1 MTDSSVILVLAIA
14 AMLDYLI
21 GDPWEWLH
29 PVQVMGWAIGQYTRL
44 AFQWFQ
50 TPLSLKLLGILLAIL
65 LIFGSGFTSWLI
77 LQVIRSIPLQFP
89 LHPIL
94 DIGVQSI
101 MLASCFAL
109 RSLRQAA
116 EDVLHPLNDGDL
128 IKARQQL
135 SLYVGR
141 DTTDLSESE
150 ILRAVLET
158 VAENSTDGV
167 IAPLFYALVGVA
179 IPGIGS
185 VPFAFAYKAASTL
198 DSMVGYKEAPYTD
211 IGWFSAKLE
220 DILTWLPCRLN
231 TLLIAMLSGKP
242 RSVWTICQRDAIYD
256 PSPNAGWSE
265 CAYAATLNVQLG
277 GVNKYKGIIKHK
289 PLLGDFI
296 SPITPAIVH
305 QALQLTRQTFLIEL
319 GVFILGYGVIG
330 LIVNRF

>member
-1 MTDSSVILVLAIA
+1 MTDSSSILALAIA
-14 AMLDYLI
+14 AWLDFLI
-21 GDPWEWLH
+21 GDPWGWPH
-29 PVQVMGWAIGQYTRL
+29 PVQVIGWAIGQYTRL
-44 AFQWFQ
+44 AFAWFK
-50 TPLSLKLLGILLAIL
+50 TPQSLKLSGILLAIL
-65 LIFGSGFTSWLI
+65 VIFGSGFTSWLI
-77 LQVIRSIPLQFP
+77 LQAVRSIPLQFP

-94 DIGVQSI
+94 DIGVESI

-109 RSLRQAA
+109 RSLHRAA
-116 EDVLHPLNDGDL
+116 EDVLLPLNADNL
-128 IKARQQL
+128 LKARQQL

-141 DTTDLSESE
+141 DTEDLSESE

-179 IPGIGS
+179 IPGIGG

-198 DSMVGYKEAPYTD
+198 DSMVGYKEPPFTD

-231 TLLIAMLSGKP
+231 TVLIGIVSGKP
-242 RSVWTICQRDAIYD
+242 KFVWTICQRDAIYD

-265 CAYAATLNVQLG
+265 CAYAATLGVQLG
-277 GVNKYKGIIKHK
+277 GVNKYKGVIKPK

-296 SPITPAIVH
+296 YPITPTIVR
-305 QALQLTRQTFLIEL
+305 QALQLTRRTFLMGL
-319 GVFILGYGVIG
+319 GLFLLIYGAIG
-330 LIVNRF
+330 LIVSRF

>member
-1 MTDSSVILVLAIA
+1 MTDSSIILVLAISA
-14 AMLDYLI
+14 WLDFII
-21 GDPWEWLH
+21 GDPWGWLH
-29 PVQVMGWAIGQYTRL
+29 PVQIMGWVIERYTRL
-44 AFQWFQ
+44 AFQWFKS
-50 TPLSLKLLGILLAIL
+50 PLFLRVSGILLAIL

-77 LQVIRSIPLQFP
+77 LQGVKSIPLQFP
-89 LHPIL
+89 LDPIL

-116 EDVLHPLNDGDL
+116 EDVLHPLNSGDL

-141 DTTDLSESE
+141 DTQDLSESE

-167 IAPLFYALVGVA
+167 IAPLFYALVGMA
-179 IPGIGS
+179 IPGVGA

-231 TLLIAMLSGKP
+231 ILLIALLSGQPQK
-242 RSVWTICQRDAIYD
+242 VWKICQRDAIDD

-265 CAYAATLNVQLG
+265 CAYAATLGVQLG
-277 GVNKYKGIIKHK
+277 GVNTYKGVIKHK

-296 SPITPAIVH
+296 SPITPAIIK
-305 QALQLTRQTFLIEL
+305 QALQLTRQSFLIEL
-319 GVFILGYGVIG
+319 GLFALGYGVIG
-330 LIVNRF
+330 LIVNRL

>member
-1 MTDSSVILVLAIA
+1 MTDSSSVFTIVIA
-14 AMLDYLI
+14 AWLDFLI
-21 GDPWEWLH
+21 GDPWGWLH
-29 PVQVMGWAIGQYTRL
+29 PVQVMGWAIQQYTRL
-44 AFQWFQ
+44 AFSWFK
-50 TPLSLKLLGILLAIL
+50 TPITLKVSGILLAIL
-65 LIFGSGFTSWLI
+65 LVFGSGFTSWLI
-77 LQVIRSIPLQFP
+77 LQAVKSIPLQFP

-94 DIGVQSI
+94 DIGVESI

-109 RSLRQAA
+109 RSLCQAA
-116 EDVLHPLNDGDL
+116 LDVLDPLHQDHL
-128 IKARQQL
+128 VQARQQL

-141 DTTDLSESE
+141 DTQDLPASE

-167 IAPLFYALVGVA
+167 IAPLFYALVGML

-220 DILTWLPCRLN
+220 DFLTWFPCRLN
-231 TLLIAMLSGKP
+231 VLLIALLSGKP
-242 RSVWTICQRDAIYD
+242 KWVWSICQRDAIDD

-265 CAYAATLNVQLG
+265 CAYAATLGVQLG
-277 GVNKYKGIIKHK
+277 GVNKYNGIIKAK

-296 SPITPAIVH
+296 APITPAIVH
-305 QALQLTRQTFLIEL
+305 QALQLTRLTFLMEWV
-319 GVFILGYGVIG
+319 GFILGYGIIS
-330 LIVNRF
+330 LIVNKL

>member
-1 MTDSSVILVLAIA
+1 MTDSSSILALVIA
-14 AMLDYLI
+14 AWLDFLI
-21 GDPWEWLH
+21 GDPWGWLH
-29 PVQVMGWAIGQYTRL
+29 PVQVMGWAIEQYTCL
-44 AFQWFQ
+44 AFAGFK
-50 TPLSLKLLGILLAIL
+50 TPQSLKLSGILLAIL

-77 LQVIRSIPLQFP
+77 LRAVQSIPLQFP

-94 DIGVQSI
+94 DIGVESI

-116 EDVLHPLNDGDL
+116 IDVLHPLNNGNL

-141 DTTDLSESE
+141 DTQDLSESE

-158 VAENSTDGV
+158 VAENSTDGI
-167 IAPLFYALVGVA
+167 IAPLFYAGVGMV

-198 DSMVGYKEAPYTD
+198 DSMVGYKEAPLTD

-220 DILTWLPCRLN
+220 DILTWLPCRFN
-231 TLLIAMLSGKP
+231 TLLIAILSGKP
-242 RSVWTICQRDAIYD
+242 KSVWTICQRDAIYD

-265 CAYAATLNVQLG
+265 CAYAATLGVQLG
-277 GVNKYKGIIKHK
+277 GVNKYRGVIKSK

-305 QALQLTRQTFLIEL
+305 QALLLTRRTFLIEL
-319 GVFILGYGVIG
+319 GLFLFAYGVIG
-330 LIVNRF
+330 LIVNRL

>member
-1 MTDSSVILVLAIA
+1 MIDSSSIVTLVIA
-14 AMLDYLI
+14 AWLDFLI
-21 GDPWEWLH
+21 GDPWGWLH
-29 PVQVMGWAIGQYTRL
+29 PVQVMGWAIGRYTRL
-44 AFQWFQ
+44 AFAWFK
-50 TPLSLKLLGILLAIL
+50 TPQSLKVSGILLAIL

-77 LQVIRSIPLQFP
+77 LQAVKSIPLQFP

-94 DIGVQSI
+94 DIGVESI

-116 EDVLHPLNDGDL
+116 EDVLHPLNNGNL
-128 IKARQQL
+128 SLARQQL

-141 DTTDLSESE
+141 DTQDLSESE
-150 ILRAVLET
+150 VLRAVLET

-167 IAPLFYALVGVA
+167 IAPLFYALVGMA

-198 DSMVGYKEAPYTD
+198 DSMVGYKEAPLTD

-231 TLLIAMLSGKP
+231 TLLIALVSGKP
-242 RSVWTICQRDAIYD
+242 KFVWTICQRDAIYD

-265 CAYAATLNVQLG
+265 CAYAATLGVQLG
-277 GVNKYKGIIKHK
+277 GVNKYKGVIKHK

-296 SPITPAIVH
+296 SPISPAIVR
-305 QALQLTRQTFLIEL
+305 QGLQLTRQTFLMVL
-319 GVFILGYGVIG
+319 GLFLFVYGAIG
-330 LIVNRF
+330 LIVNRL

>member
-1 MTDSSVILVLAIA
+1 MTDSSVILVLVISAW
-14 AMLDYLI
+14 LDYLI
-21 GDPWEWLH
+21 GDPWGWLH
-29 PVQVMGWAIGQYTRL
+29 PVQVMGWVIEQYTRL
-44 AFQWFQ
+44 AFQCFKS
-50 TPLSLKLLGILLAIL
+50 PLFLRVSGILLAIL

-77 LQVIRSIPLQFP
+77 LQGVKSIPLQFP
-89 LHPIL
+89 LDPIL

-116 EDVLHPLNDGDL
+116 EDVLHPLNSGNL

-141 DTTDLSESE
+141 DTQDLSESE

-167 IAPLFYALVGVA
+167 IAPLFYALVGMA
-179 IPGIGS
+179 IPAVGAI
-185 VPFAFAYKAASTL
+185 PFAFAYKAASTL

-231 TLLIAMLSGKP
+231 TLLIAVLSGQP
-242 RSVWTICQRDAIYD
+242 QNVWKICQRDAIDD

-265 CAYAATLNVQLG
+265 CAYAATLGVQLG
-277 GVNKYKGIIKHK
+277 GVNTYKGVVKPK

-296 SPITPAIVH
+296 SPITPAIIK
-305 QALQLTRQTFLIEL
+305 QALQLTRQSFLIEL
-319 GVFILGYGVIG
+319 GLFALGYGVIG
-330 LIVNRF
+330 LIVNRL